1 MDKCRE
7 AFERYQADLTGT
19 NYEEL
24 KEHFDDCEKCYGT
37 RYYIDSTYRAEW
49 EVWKKA
55 WQEQQKRIDEL
66 QARVDAQKK
75 HIEMALIAV
84 KDIHKS
90 ALDEFNEWD
99 VLKEQAPKLCEHL
112 QNLSVAVGELEQA
125 LKGGEV

>member
-7 AFERYQADLTGT
+7 TFERYQADLTGT

-37 RYYIDSTYRAEW
+37 RYYIDSAYRAEW

-66 QARVDAQKK
+66 ESQLADWKK
-75 HIEMALIAV
+75 
-84 KDIHKS
+84 KS
-90 ALDEFNEWD
+90 IPMMLNGLCGCGANKYEWT
-99 VLKEQAPKLCEHL
+99 
-112 QNLSVAVGELEQA
+112 GEQA